1 MYTQGSPPLKRHRLA
16 TALRPVMAAHA
27 LGDVESWPVG
37 GRAGTEVI
45 AHVLGAKLYF
55 VVELCV
61 LCRLGGEGN
70 VVILAEG

>member
-37 GRAGTEVI
+37 GRERKSLPMFSAPSCTLLWSCVFS
-45 AHVLGAKLYF
+45 VDS
-55 VVELCV
+55 VVKETWLS
-61 LCRLGGEGN
+61 
-70 VVILAEG
+70 